1 MYAAAGVAGEQ
12 AWILDF
18 FWTVDYLSDPDEA
31 AKVVDSGV
39 TDTIAGQHC
48 RRISIDRMQESW
60 TVWVAQNPP
69 LPCKLVIRKRD
80 DPSGPVQTNEFTWTP
95 DPAFTPEIFTLSAP

>member
-1 MYAAAGVAGEQ
+1 MYAAAGVVGEQ
-12 AWILDF
+12 AWLLDF
-18 FWTVDYLSDPDEA
+18 FWTVDYLANDD

-60 TVWVAQNPP
+60 DVWVAQTPP
-69 LPCKLVIRKRD
+69 LPCKLVIRRRD
-80 DPSGPVQTNEFTWTP
+80 DPSAPVQTNEFTWVS
-95 DPAFTPEIFTLSAP
+95 DPAFTAETFTNTAP